1 MYLTQRE
8 TTLVFYNLR
17 AKDSMFSLFWQFYQ
31 NEVLLILTYAIMTSA
46 SLRKSDKTSAE
57 SLLRGQAQ
65 K

>member
-1 MYLTQRE
+1 
-8 TTLVFYNLR
+8 
-17 AKDSMFSLFWQFYQ
+17 MFSLLWQFYQ
-31 NEVLLILTYAIMTSA
+31 NEVLLILTYAIVTSA